1 MKNKSYIL
9 AALLGAASLSGC
21 SVDKFADINTD
32 PATVTKGNIVY
43 LTTEGMLKFEP
54 SEYTFWFYNAKYFS
68 QYIQASVPSGGFKSD
83 FNIMGERGG
92 QGSQTLEVQRI
103 YREVENQL
111 KQMSAEDAAKYAQ
124 IKSMFYP
131 MMVYLGIFDTDVYG
145 DMPYTE
151 AGLAAYTNPMLLTPK
166 YDSMSELY
174 DVWISQLDE
183 ALDNFTKQHEQTQ
196 ITMGSQDFIY
206 KGDISKWARFTNSLK
221 LKLAVR
227 YLNVDKDKA
236 FKIAKEVV
244 SSPVGVLNG
253 LDDDFIYN
261 KGVNEFH
268 FGNGASLGVGSK
280 KFVDLLKKNWD
291 PRVRFFF
298 AKNDFNSIVI
308 QAFFDANRD
317 LPAYID
323 ENVETEIVSGK
334 KVFKGW
340 KGQGE
345 PWVRYYGIPGG
356 IDDSNL
362 GIYADYFVSSRWTIT
377 LNDATKT
384 YTPYSS
390 FQEEMIRGQIDYTYP
405 DYPGVVSQDKEDM
418 PWYGMFMSTAEVN
431 LYLAEL
437 KLLGADLPKSA
448 QEYYSTAV
456 EMSVKGYNRLAQLNR
471 IPYSGI
477 VYDKKFGAT
486 IDLKDGEIEKM
497 MQQADYQLT
506 GSQSEQLE
514 KVYLQQYIHFYLQPD
529 DQFASVRRSGIPSRS
544 SSIYAWT
551 DHGADK
557 PLPRRM
563 EINNPSP
570 SDLMGPN
577 INAAAERQGF
587 TLGTND
593 PFILNA
599 QRVWIDKNA
608 PNFGDGPNFK

>member
-21 SVDKFADINTD
+21 SVDKFAEINTD

-43 LTTEGMLKFEP
+43 LATEGMLKFEP

-68 QYIQASVPSGGFKSD
+68 QFIQASVPSGGFKSD

-92 QGSQTLEVQRI
+92 QGNQTLQVQRI

-151 AGLAAYTNPMLLTPK
+151 AALAAYTNPMLLTPK
-166 YDSMSELY
+166 YDSMSDLY
-174 DVWISQLDE
+174 DVWMSQLNE

-227 YLNVDKDKA
+227 YLNIDKDKA

-268 FGNGASLGVGSK
+268 FGDAASLGVGSK

-298 AKNDFNSIVI
+298 AKNDFNSIVV
-308 QAFFDANRD
+308 QAFFDANRA

-323 ENVETEIVSGK
+323 ENVESEIVNGK

-390 FQEEMIRGQIDYTYP
+390 FQEEMIR
-405 DYPGVVSQDKEDM
+405 
-418 PWYGMFMSTAEVN
+418 
-431 LYLAEL
+431 
-437 KLLGADLPKSA
+437 
-448 QEYYSTAV
+448 
-456 EMSVKGYNRLAQLNR
+456 
-471 IPYSGI
+471 
-477 VYDKKFGAT
+477 
-486 IDLKDGEIEKM
+486 
-497 MQQADYQLT
+497 
-506 GSQSEQLE
+506 
-514 KVYLQQYIHFYLQPD
+514 
-529 DQFASVRRSGIPSRS
+529 
-544 SSIYAWT
+544 
-551 DHGADK
+551 
-557 PLPRRM
+557 
-563 EINNPSP
+563 
-570 SDLMGPN
+570 
-577 INAAAERQGF
+577 
-587 TLGTND
+587 
-593 PFILNA
+593 
-599 QRVWIDKNA
+599 
-608 PNFGDGPNFK
+608 

>member
-21 SVDKFADINTD
+21 SVDKFAEINTD

-43 LTTEGMLKFEP
+43 LATEGMLKFEP

-68 QYIQASVPSGGFKSD
+68 QFIQASVPSGGFKSD

-92 QGSQTLEVQRI
+92 QGSQTLQVQRI

-151 AGLAAYTNPMLLTPK
+151 AALAAYTNPMLLTPK
-166 YDSMSELY
+166 YDSMSDLY
-174 DVWISQLDE
+174 DVWMSQLNE

-227 YLNVDKDKA
+227 YLNIDKDKA

-268 FGNGASLGVGSK
+268 FGDAASLGVGSK

-298 AKNDFNSIVI
+298 AKNDFNSIVV
-308 QAFFDANRD
+308 QAFFDANRA

-323 ENVETEIVSGK
+323 ENVESEVVNGK

-471 IPYSGI
+471 VPYSGI

-529 DQFASVRRSGIPSRS
+529 DQFASVRRSGIPSRT

-577 INAAAERQGF
+577 IKAAAERQGF

-599 QRVWIDKNA
+599 QRVWIDQNA